1 MNNTKFSL
9 DLVRER
15 IQKMERNS
23 LKQVKGGASAPCDP
37 PPIEE
42 FTSQS
47 SQNPRKRLSLF
58 SQLQKQTQI
67 MKKATIKLNQVFIT
81 LQKVQIIEQG
91 ALKNIKGGAV
101 SADPPPIEEFTI

>member
-42 FTSQS
+42 FTS
-47 SQNPRKRLSLF
+47 
-58 SQLQKQTQI
+58 
-67 MKKATIKLNQVFIT
+67 
-81 LQKVQIIEQG
+81 
-91 ALKNIKGGAV
+91 
-101 SADPPPIEEFTI
+101 